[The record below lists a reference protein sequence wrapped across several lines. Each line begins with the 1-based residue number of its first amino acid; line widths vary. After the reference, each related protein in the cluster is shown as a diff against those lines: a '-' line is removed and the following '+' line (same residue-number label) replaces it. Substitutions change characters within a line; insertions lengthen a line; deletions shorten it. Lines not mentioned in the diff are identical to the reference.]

1 MFGVLTFL
9 SLTLINP
16 FGAFRGDIWT
26 EPKKWALILW
36 ATATWIYLLPLL
48 LRAHSRVRPLF
59 PFLLGFSAFL
69 AAGAYAALRSPFPFR
84 AWFGQST
91 MGDGLAYWVTVGAL
105 ALGTALLLYFRPGLF
120 RSQLYGVLAAGAL
133 QALSVLPQALWDW
146 RLDYT
151 TTLGQTYPG
160 GDPLLS
166 TIWSGQMPIGL
177 TSHRGHV
184 AAILALVG
192 VLAAAV
198 YLRRK
203 QKLALVL
210 LALLTFALWLT
221 YTRGAYLALF
231 GGLIALYPWHR
242 DKRAWIGILSTL
254 LASYG
259 TFLLVRSLDLTTVD
273 RSMPSLHLEDPD
285 TFSSGRL
292 RLWNLSLQAIA
303 RNPWGY
309 GFDGFGLAFPFVA
322 DFSGKERRYLQAD
335 APPPAKVVEIEDYG
349 FRYRD
354 PEGEEHWGA
363 LASNK
368 AHNLLLDLLL
378 SVGPLGTVGYLAAF
392 LTLLWL
398 AARGSEPG
406 LTALGVAYLVY
417 GLTWFECAQFSHL
430 PWWALAAGA
439 GLFLRKSAEASGGAE
454 PPLRAQGGPPH
465 PGRPDPL
472 LTGGSPEGG
481 PPDP

>member
-1 MFGVLTFL
+1 MLGFLAFL

-16 FGAFRGDIWT
+16 LGTPRAGVWT
-26 EPKKWALILW
+26 EPKTWALVLW
-36 ATATWIYLLPLL
+36 TAVTWIHLLPLL
-48 LRAHSRVRPLF
+48 LRARPRVRPLW
-59 PFLLGFSAFL
+59 PFLLGFAAFL

-91 MGDGLAYWVTVGAL
+91 MGDGFAYWVTVGAL
-105 ALGTALLLYFRPGLF
+105 ALGTALLLHFRPGLY
-120 RSQLYGVLAAGAL
+120 RSQLYAVLAAGAV

-151 TTLGQTYPG
+151 ATLGQTYPG

-166 TIWSGQMPIGL
+166 TIWRGQMPIGL

-184 AAILALVG
+184 AAVLAMAG
-192 VLAAAV
+192 VLAAAT
-198 YLRRK
+198 YLRRRSK
-203 QKLALVL
+203 AFLGLFAFLS
-210 LALLTFALWLT
+210 FALWFT
-221 YTRGAYLALF
+221 YTRGAYLALL
-231 GGLIALYPWHR
+231 GGLAALYPWHR
-242 DKRAWIGILSTL
+242 DGRAWLGVFAAL

-259 TFLLVRSLDLTTVD
+259 AFLGARTLDLAAVD
-273 RSMPSLHLEDPD
+273 RAMPALTLEDPD
-285 TFSSGRL
+285 AFSSGRL
-292 RLWNLSLQAIA
+292 RFWTLSLEAIA

-335 APPPAKVVEIEDYG
+335 APPPVEVVEVGDYG

-354 PEGEEHWGA
+354 QEGKEHWGA

-378 SVGPLGTVGYLAAF
+378 SVGPFGALGYLAAF
-392 LTLLWL
+392 LSLLWL
-398 AARGSEPG
+398 ATKGSEPG
-406 LTALGVAYLVY
+406 LAALGVAYLVY

-430 PWWALAAGA
+430 AWWALAAGA
-439 GLFLRKSAEASGGAE
+439 GLYLRKAADD
-454 PPLRAQGGPPH
+454 R
-465 PGRPDPL
+465 
-472 LTGGSPEGG
+472 
-481 PPDP
+481 